1 MTTPFTPPF
10 TPDDEM
16 LMAYA
21 DGELDPLNAKRVEKA
36 MEADPALARVIEDHR
51 TLRSALGGA
60 FAPILDQPVPDHLTA
75 MLQSNVV
82 ALAPRPAPAPQPRR
96 WLSGLAIAA
105 SLVAGIAVGTQWTGT
120 AGPVAAGKDGLIAS
134 GPLARALN
142 TQLASAQGDTRM
154 LASFRESNGGYCRV
168 FAGQSFDG
176 IACKGASGW
185 QLRQTQS
192 AGARQGTDY
201 AQAGSGSAK
210 IMAAAQEMMAGE
222 PLDEAAEKQAVT
234 RGWK

>member
-1 MTTPFTPPF
+1 MS
-10 TPDDEM
+10 PDDEM

-36 MEADPALARVIEDHR
+36 IAADPALAEIVEGHR
-51 TLRSALGGA
+51 ALRSRLSDA
-60 FAPILDQPVPDHLTA
+60 FAPILDQAVPDHLAA

-82 ALAPRPAPAPQPRR
+82 AFAPNPAPVAQPRR

-105 SLVAGIAVGTQWTGT
+105 SLIAGIAVGTQWAG
-120 AGPVAAGKDGLIAS
+120 APGPVAAGKDGLIAS
-134 GPLARALN
+134 GPLAKALD
-142 TQLASAQGDTRM
+142 TQLASTAGDTKM
-154 LASFRESNGGYCRV
+154 LTSFRDSNGGYCRV

-192 AGARQGTDY
+192 AGAAAGADY
-201 AQAGSGSAK
+201 RQAGSGNAAM
-210 IMAAAQEMMAGE
+210 MAAAQDMMTGE
-222 PLDEAAEKQAVT
+222 PLDETAEKQAVSK
-234 RGWK
+234 GWR